1 MRPENSQTASIRVAS
16 VDSLARVTTG
26 TALMLGVGVV
36 AVTVLSGFGGLAVCL
51 SLLFLVSL
59 LGSAA
64 YVGARRTVDA
74 TSVEVEGDRVVAQGV
89 GRGGHGF
96 LGGHVVAVTD
106 TSVRSISVA
115 PWGVG
120 RVADA
125 IPFAQIGNVEGG
137 GSFLRIDGGGQGAI
151 TLKAC
156 PPPQVE
162 ALLDEIR
169 LRTVSDDRSSTN

>member
-1 MRPENSQTASIRVAS
+1 MRPKNSETASVRVAS
-16 VDSLARVTTG
+16 VDGLARVTTG
-26 TALMLGVGVV
+26 AALVFGVGTV
-36 AVTVLSGFGGLAVCL
+36 AAVVLSGFGGLTVFL
-51 SLLFLVSL
+51 GILFLVSL

-64 YVGARRTVDA
+64 YVGARRTVNA
-74 TSVEVEGDRVVAQGV
+74 TSIEVEGDRVVAQGV

-106 TSVRSISVA
+106 KSVRSISVS

-120 RVADA
+120 RVESA
-125 IPFAQIGNVEGG
+125 IPFAQIGDVKGG
-137 GSFLRIDGGGQGAI
+137 GSFLRVDNGQGAI

-169 LRTVSDDRSSTN
+169 QRTDLGRQASS